1 MRIFI
6 FMKRKIKDL
15 IVIRKNF
22 YEARLYLIG
31 FKICKD
37 EIEPIFDYLSKKKKI
52 EPIFTTKLHG
62 ARVMVI

>member
-22 YEARLYLIG
+22 YGARLYLIG

-37 EIEPIFDYLSKKKKI
+37 EIEPIFI
-52 EPIFTTKLHG
+52 TKL
-62 ARVMVI
+62 

>member
-1 MRIFI
+1 
-6 FMKRKIKDL
+6 
-15 IVIRKNF
+15 VIRKNF

-37 EIEPIFDYLSKKKKI
+37 KLEPIFI
-52 EPIFTTKLHG
+52 TKLYG